1 MWIIITLAII
11 LVVSL
16 IALIINKKVIDQ
28 QDDIDHKSE

>member
-1 MWIIITLAII
+1 MWIVITLTII

-16 IALIINKKVIDQ
+16 IALIISKKVIDQ